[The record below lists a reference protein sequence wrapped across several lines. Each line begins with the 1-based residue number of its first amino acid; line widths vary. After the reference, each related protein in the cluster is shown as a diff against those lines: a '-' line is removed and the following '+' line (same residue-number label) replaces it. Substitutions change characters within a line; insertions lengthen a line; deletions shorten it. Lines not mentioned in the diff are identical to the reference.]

1 MSDDVQRQITWLL
14 CFDDGEAD
22 HIGAARCAETMK
34 SQQAQI
40 EQLEEK
46 LHSIALWCK
55 AYPRTVFIEP
65 TKEQWADADKVL
77 NDAGGCSLTAISGS
91 NMRHVVEGISAIA
104 DCDNKPAPTKKPGK
118 AHPWRKTQAP
128 QR

>member
-1 MSDDVQRQITWLL
+1 MTDDVQQQITWLL

-34 SQQAQI
+34 SQQARI
-40 EQLEEK
+40 KSLE
-46 LHSIALWCK
+46 
-55 AYPRTVFIEP
+55 
-65 TKEQWADADKVL
+65 KVL
-77 NDAGGCSLTAISGS
+77 ETARPMNIGFISDEE
-91 NMRHVVEGISAIA
+91 MAELISAIA

>member
-34 SQQAQI
+34 SQQAR
-40 EQLEEK
+40 LELLE
-46 LHSIALWCK
+46 
-55 AYPRTVFIEP
+55 
-65 TKEQWADADKVL
+65 KVL
-77 NDAGGCSLTAISGS
+77 DAAKKARNVQAKPLFQVDR
-91 NMRHVVEGISAIA
+91 NLWEAIA

>member
-1 MSDDVQRQITWLL
+1 MTDDVQRQITWLL

-34 SQQAQI
+34 SQQARNKELSDEI
-40 EQLEEK
+40 ERK
-46 LHSIALWCK
+46 TA
-55 AYPRTVFIEP
+55 
-65 TKEQWADADKVL
+65 
-77 NDAGGCSLTAISGS
+77 AISYAVRMLTDLEGHFS
-91 NMRHVVEGISAIA
+91 KQIVERMLARLTPLA

>member
-1 MSDDVQRQITWLL
+1 MTDDVQQQITWLL

-34 SQQAQI
+34 SQQARI
-40 EQLEEK
+40 ELLE
-46 LHSIALWCK
+46 
-55 AYPRTVFIEP
+55 
-65 TKEQWADADKVL
+65 KVL
-77 NDAGGCSLTAISGS
+77 AAAKWLTAEVERDHDLDRLSIDSENCAQ
-91 NMRHVVEGISAIA
+91 NMRDRIA

>member
-1 MSDDVQRQITWLL
+1 MTDDVQRQITWLL

-34 SQQAQI
+34 SQQARI
-40 EQLEEK
+40 KSLE
-46 LHSIALWCK
+46 
-55 AYPRTVFIEP
+55 
-65 TKEQWADADKVL
+65 KVL
-77 NDAGGCSLTAISGS
+77 VAARYAVMHVHAPVGVLEQSYMND
-91 NMRHVVEGISAIA
+91 VKQAIA